1 MTLIFPYSVLLLLK
15 SQKINVKI
23 IKFDKFCWFDVI
35 RIALIYSTEKFASL
49 LLSPALLYKT
59 IFSFILILGCT
70 TIAVIFSV
78 DFVQLTFSR
87 GLLPIKIITN
97 IRAGKNKD
105 FPRDKSFKL
114 PSEERI
120 I

>member
-49 LLSPALLYKT
+49 LLLPALLYKT
-59 IFSFILILGCT
+59 IFSLRLLYFNEIN
-70 TIAVIFSV
+70 VSSV
-78 DFVQLTFSR
+78 DWNKSLS
-87 GLLPIKIITN
+87 IKRHKVKLSDLIFLI
-97 IRAGKNKD
+97 NKL
-105 FPRDKSFKL
+105 R
-114 PSEERI
+114 
-120 I
+120 